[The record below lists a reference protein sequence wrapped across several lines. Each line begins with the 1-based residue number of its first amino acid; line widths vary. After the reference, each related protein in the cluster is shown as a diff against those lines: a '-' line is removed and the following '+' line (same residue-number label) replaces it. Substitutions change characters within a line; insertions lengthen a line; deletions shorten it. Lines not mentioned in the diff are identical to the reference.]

1 MRDLTKRR
9 LVLVAA
15 SAALAL
21 GLSAG
26 PVSARQPGP
35 TIVEA
40 AVSVNAQSGEFSHL
54 IEDVV
59 RTGLVD
65 TLNGNRQFTVFAPT
79 DAAFEQLFA
88 TLGVSGVADIP
99 VDTLR
104 AVLLYHVA
112 PGQRFSGDVVSSD
125 RIRTMSKGFIHPS
138 VHDGAAW
145 VNDARIVAA
154 DVDVSNG
161 VIHVIDKVLLP

>member
-1 MRDLTKRR
+1 MRR
-9 LVLVAA
+9 LALVAA
-15 SAALAL
+15 STTLLL
-21 GLSAG
+21 GLAAA
-26 PVSARQPGP
+26 PVAARQPGP

-40 AVSVNAQSGEFSHL
+40 ALAVNAETGEFSSL
-54 IEDVV
+54 VAAVI

-65 TLNGNRQFTVFAPT
+65 VLDGNRQLTVFAPT
-79 DAAFEQLFA
+79 DAAFADLFA
-88 TLGVSGVADIP
+88 ALGVNRVDEIP

-112 PGQRFSGDVVSSD
+112 PGERFSGDVLDSS
-125 RIRTMSKGFIHPS
+125 RIRTLSKGFVRPS

-145 VNDARIVAA
+145 IDDARIVAA